1 MDLELSGV
9 TKRFS
14 EQTVL
19 NNISFRLRKPELV
32 SIIGPS
38 GVGKTT
44 LLKII
49 ARLDRQDTGQVSF
62 SQPVSK
68 SNPVILV
75 FQDYVLFP
83 NMTVWDNVAFGLK
96 SRRVGKRHVRE
107 KVGQMLA
114 YFHLQDLAGRYPAQ
128 LSAGQR
134 QRVAIARA
142 MVINPAVLL
151 LDEPF
156 ANLDRNLKMETARF
170 IRTTQKEFGIPTISV
185 THDLEEAFAM
195 SDKMGILLD
204 GSLKQFDTPRQIYFS
219 PSSYEV
225 ARFLGPV
232 NIIPRRLY
240 PLLGLE
246 EALPDQERIFA
257 RPENLS
263 MTADDHGPAWV
274 SDVAFAG
281 HYIAYSVQLGGET
294 LTVYCQNESLPVGQK
309 VRLNLKSSAGSEHGR
324 LWPCTPEPAEQ
335 AGARNAP

>member
-1 MDLELSGV
+1 V

-14 EQTVL
+14 GQTVL
-19 NNISFRLRKPELV
+19 NSISFRLQKPELV

-49 ARLDRQDTGQVSF
+49 ARLDRQDSGQVSF
-62 SQPVSK
+62 SRPVSK

-96 SRRVGKRHVRE
+96 SRRVSRSQVRE

-114 YFHLQDLAGRYPAQ
+114 YFHLHDLAGRYPAQ

-134 QRVAIARA
+134 QRVAIGRA

-170 IRTTQKEFGIPTISV
+170 IRSTQKEFGIPTISV

-204 GSLKQFDTPRQIYFS
+204 GSLKQFDTPRQIYFA
-219 PSSYEV
+219 PDSYEV

-232 NIIPRRLY
+232 NIIPRGLY
-240 PLLGLE
+240 PFLGLA
-246 EALPDQERIFA
+246 EALPDQQDRIFA
-257 RPENLS
+257 RPESLT
-263 MTADDHGPAWV
+263 MTADDHSPAWV

-281 HYIAYSVQLGGET
+281 HYIAYSVRLGDET
-294 LTVYCQNESLPVGQK
+294 LTVYCQNESFPVGQT
-309 VRLNLKSSAGSEHGR
+309 VRLKLKSSVGSKPGR
-324 LWPCTPEPAEQ
+324 LWPWAPEPADQ
-335 AGARNAP
+335 ADAGSLP